1 MLSKVCGFELFNFL
15 KQLLLFDH
23 VEMKS
28 GYEDYINFLCSLP
41 NTDPATIKTATGGSC
56 NSPFSNPSDLN
67 IPSITISALSG
78 SRLVRRRVKNVA
90 NKTETYL
97 CAVQEPKGVRVE
109 LNPSWF
115 TVAPEGSQDLEI
127 GLNVTQN
134 IDDFDFGEIV
144 LTGNLNHIVRIPLS
158 IYPVST

>member
-1 MLSKVCGFELFNFL
+1 
-15 KQLLLFDH
+15 
-23 VEMKS
+23 MKA

-41 NTDPATIKTATGGSC
+41 NTDPATIKIATGGSC
-56 NSPFSNPSDLN
+56 INPFSNPSDLN
-67 IPSITISALSG
+67 IPSVTISAANG
-78 SRLVRRRVKNVA
+78 SRLVRRRVKNVM

-97 CAVQEPKGVRVE
+97 CAVQEPKGVTVK

-127 GLNVTQN
+127 ELNVTQKM
-134 IDDFDFGEIV
+134 DDFRFGEIV